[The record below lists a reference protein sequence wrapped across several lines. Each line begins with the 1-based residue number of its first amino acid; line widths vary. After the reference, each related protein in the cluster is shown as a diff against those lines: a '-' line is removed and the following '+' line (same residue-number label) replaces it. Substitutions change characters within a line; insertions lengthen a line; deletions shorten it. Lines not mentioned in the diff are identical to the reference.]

1 MHRRY
6 VNFASLL
13 VPGAGALWAGKEM
26 RVMIYGVALSTALGA
41 VTSSLGGARI
51 GDPLVSDLQAAVAIW
66 ASLLAFVLW
75 AAGAVWGMRSFSLL
89 QRTHNI
95 AGERV

>member
-1 MHRRY
+1 M
-6 VNFASLL
+6 
-13 VPGAGALWAGKEM
+13 
-26 RVMIYGVALSTALGA
+26 
-41 VTSSLGGARI
+41 